1 MIRAVRTGAAMA
13 LAVALLSGCAS
24 LRQAGDSWWGDDKAK
39 HFAVCGLAGA
49 AGALAARQA
58 DGSDGQAFGIGVGV
72 AVGLGV
78 GVTLGVVV
86 AAGYAP
92 GTVSATPVSAACWRM
107 SARTMASRSPE

>member
-24 LRQAGDSWWGDDKAK
+24 LRQAGESWGGDDKAK
-39 HFAVCGLAGA
+39 HFVVCGLAGA

-58 DGSDGQAFGIGVGV
+58 DGSDGQAFGIGMGV

-78 GVTLGVVV
+78 GKETYDDRIKGTYFSGKDLVWDLLGGLAGSLVVV
-86 AAGYAP
+86 GL
-92 GTVSATPVSAACWRM
+92 
-107 SARTMASRSPE
+107 EE

>member
-39 HFAVCGLAGA
+39 HFVVCGLAGA

-58 DGSDGQAFGIGVGV
+58 DGSDGQAFGIGMGV
-72 AVGLGV
+72 AVGLGAGKETYDDRV
-78 GVTLGVVV
+78 KGTYFSGKDLVWDLLGGFAGSLVVI
-86 AAGYAP
+86 GLD
-92 GTVSATPVSAACWRM
+92 
-107 SARTMASRSPE
+107 

>member
-58 DGSDGQAFGIGVGV
+58 DGSDGQAFGIGMGV
-72 AVGLGV
+72 AVGLGAGKETYDDRIKGTYFSGKDLV
-78 GVTLGVVV
+78 WDLLGGLAGSLVVV
-86 AAGYAP
+86 G
-92 GTVSATPVSAACWRM
+92 M
-107 SARTMASRSPE
+107 DE